1 MPLSRYFLCFV
12 ALSSCLVFPALGRQ
26 NQDTVYQKNG
36 EIIVGTIIEDS
47 PGNSLRIKLIN
58 NNVWLLY
65 YRQIEVVDFS
75 RQFS

>member
-1 MPLSRYFLCFV
+1 
-12 ALSSCLVFPALGRQ
+12 LVFPALGRQ

-47 PGNSLRIKLIN
+47 PGTSLRIKLIN